1 MTTISD
7 NTHEEVNNEITSA
20 PTTNPAHENIDVEL
34 ENKLDEHDMASA
46 QDHEEE
52 EITADF
58 SKHSLEQLN
67 EAAVKA
73 SKSDDIRTAHLL
85 LKEMR
90 TFFDNLYSKT
100 FNEALQHFIEQGNLR
115 DDFAFKDE
123 YLRKSFYEAYRT
135 IQHRR
140 AEMKALQDAEKL
152 RNLEEKKKVLAEIHE
167 LTEKDLSDVEMV
179 RKSLEQLKDLQ
190 KKFKDIRNTPMESR
204 EELWSTYHVYLN
216 RFYDKLDIY
225 NELITLDREK
235 NLDQKIE
242 LIKKV
247 MELVQEPSLNKA
259 QTTLNKYH
267 EDWKNIGPAPKE
279 SSEDI
284 WQRFKAASDLVYE
297 KINAYRAE
305 MDGKREENLVA
316 KTALCEKAESFITYE
331 SDKAKEWIAKT
342 KELESLF
349 EEWRAIG
356 PVPRKFNQSVWDRF
370 KQAYNQFYTNKNN
383 YFKFLNNE
391 RAVNLKTKTE
401 LCEKA
406 EELMNSIEWNKA
418 TKAILELQDQWKKSG
433 PVHEKQ
439 SDKIWKRFRAA
450 CDTFFNRKA
459 GHFEHQ
465 VNEQKENLAAKTAL
479 LTKLDELKSKDNVEE
494 VLAEVKSIQAEWNRI
509 GFVPMAQKEEMQ
521 KRYNEALNAIYGAFK
536 MVKDEMR
543 AKEQSSQYELMAA
556 SGDGKFRLQK
566 EERFLMDKIR
576 KLKGELATEQN
587 NMGFFANSK
596 NASSFIQ
603 QIENNLKNTR
613 AEISKLEEK
622 LKMVRGHLRNN
633 TTA

>member
-123 YLRKSFYEAYRT
+123 YLRKNFYEAYRT

-190 KKFKDIRNTPMESR
+190 KRFKDIRNTPMESR

-418 TKAILELQDQWKKSG
+418 TKSILELQDQWKKSG

-465 VNEQKENLAAKTAL
+465 VNEQKENLTAKTAL

-494 VLAEVKSIQAEWNRI
+494 VLAEVKNIQAEWNRI
-509 GFVPMAQKEEMQ
+509 GFVPMAQKEDMQ

-603 QIENNLKNTR
+603 QIENNLKNSR

>member
-123 YLRKSFYEAYRT
+123 YLRKNFYEAYRT

-152 RNLEEKKKVLAEIHE
+152 RNLEDKKKVLAEIHE

-190 KKFKDIRNTPMESR
+190 KRFKDIRNTPMESR

-418 TKAILELQDQWKKSG
+418 TKSILELQDQWKKSG

-465 VNEQKENLAAKTAL
+465 VNEQKENLTAKTAL
-479 LTKLDELKSKDNVEE
+479 LTKLDELKSKDNVDE
-494 VLAEVKSIQAEWNRI
+494 VLAEVKNIQAEWNRI

-536 MVKDEMR
+536 LVKDEMR

-603 QIENNLKNTR
+603 QIENNLKNSR

>member
-123 YLRKSFYEAYRT
+123 YLRKNFYEAYRT

-152 RNLEEKKKVLAEIHE
+152 RNLEEKKKVLAEIHD

-418 TKAILELQDQWKKSG
+418 TKSILELQDQWKKSG

-479 LTKLDELKSKDNVEE
+479 LTKLDDLKSKDNVDE
-494 VLAEVKSIQAEWNRI
+494 VLTEVKSIQAEWNRI
-509 GFVPMAQKEEMQ
+509 GFVPMAQKEDMQ

-603 QIENNLKNTR
+603 QIENNLKNSR

>member
-123 YLRKSFYEAYRT
+123 YLRKNFYEAYRT

-316 KTALCEKAESFITYE
+316 KTTLCEKAESFITYE

-418 TKAILELQDQWKKSG
+418 TKSILELQDQWKKSG

-479 LTKLDELKSKDNVEE
+479 LTKLDDLKSKDNVDE
-494 VLAEVKSIQAEWNRI
+494 VLTEVKSIQAEWNRI
-509 GFVPMAQKEEMQ
+509 GFVPMAQKEDMQ

-603 QIENNLKNTR
+603 QIENNLKNSR

>member
-46 QDHEEE
+46 HDHEEE

-67 EAAVKA
+67 EAAVKS

-465 VNEQKENLAAKTAL
+465 VNEQKENLVAKTAL
-479 LTKLDELKSKDNVEE
+479 LTKLDELKSKDNVDE

>member
-46 QDHEEE
+46 HDHEEE

-152 RNLEEKKKVLAEIHE
+152 RNLEEKKKVLAEIHD
-167 LTEKDLSDVEMV
+167 LTKKDLSDVEMV

-465 VNEQKENLAAKTAL
+465 VNEQKENLVAKTAL
-479 LTKLDELKSKDNVEE
+479 LTKLDELKSKDNVDE

>member
-123 YLRKSFYEAYRT
+123 YLRKNFYEAYRT

-152 RNLEEKKKVLAEIHE
+152 RNLEDKKKVLAEIHE

-190 KKFKDIRNTPMESR
+190 KRFKDIRNTPMESR

-418 TKAILELQDQWKKSG
+418 TKSILELQDQWKKSG

-465 VNEQKENLAAKTAL
+465 VNEQKENLTAKTAL
-479 LTKLDELKSKDNVEE
+479 LTKLDELKSKDNVDE

-536 MVKDEMR
+536 LVKDEMR

-603 QIENNLKNTR
+603 QIENNLKNSR

>member
-46 QDHEEE
+46 HDHEEE

-58 SKHSLEQLN
+58 SKHSLDQLN

-100 FNEALQHFIEQGNLR
+100 FNEALQHFIEKGNLR

-123 YLRKSFYEAYRT
+123 YLRKNFYEAYRT

-190 KKFKDIRNTPMESR
+190 KRFKDIRNTPMESR
-204 EELWSTYHVYLN
+204 EELWNTYHVYLN

-305 MDGKREENLVA
+305 MDGKREENLLA
-316 KTALCEKAESFITYE
+316 KTALCEKAESFINYE

-509 GFVPMAQKEEMQ
+509 GFVPMAQKEEIQ

>member
-1 MTTISD
+1 MTTILD
-7 NTHEEVNNEITSA
+7 NTNEEVNNEITSA

-115 DDFAFKDE
+115 DDFSFKDE
-123 YLRKSFYEAYRT
+123 YLRKNFYEAYRT

-152 RNLEEKKKVLAEIHE
+152 RNLEDKKKVLAEIHD

-190 KKFKDIRNTPMESR
+190 KRFKDIRNTPMESR

-316 KTALCEKAESFITYE
+316 KTALCEKAESFINYE

-391 RAVNLKTKTE
+391 RAVNMKTKTE

-418 TKAILELQDQWKKSG
+418 TKSILELQDQWKKSG

-465 VNEQKENLAAKTAL
+465 VNEQKENLTAKTVL
-479 LTKLDELKSKDNVEE
+479 LTKLDELKSKDNVDE
-494 VLAEVKSIQAEWNRI
+494 VLAEVKNIQAEWNRI

-536 MVKDEMR
+536 LVKDEMR

-576 KLKGELATEQN
+576 KLKGELETEQN

-603 QIENNLKNTR
+603 QIENNLKNSR

>member
-123 YLRKSFYEAYRT
+123 YLRKNFYEAYRT

-152 RNLEEKKKVLAEIHE
+152 RNLEEKKKVLAEIHD

-418 TKAILELQDQWKKSG
+418 TKSILELQDQWKKSG

-479 LTKLDELKSKDNVEE
+479 LTKLDDLKSKDNVDE
-494 VLAEVKSIQAEWNRI
+494 VLTEVKSIQADWNRI
-509 GFVPMAQKEEMQ
+509 GFVPMVQKEDMQ

-603 QIENNLKNTR
+603 QIENNLKNSR